1 MGSEG
6 EVGDE
11 GVNVLASHEHMEHLH
26 TVERRRRRR
35 DRLLER
41 RE

>member
-1 MGSEG
+1 MRERSEG
-6 EVGDE
+6 EGID
-11 GVNVLASHEHMEHLH
+11 VLASHEHMKHMH

-35 DRLLER
+35 KRDRLLER